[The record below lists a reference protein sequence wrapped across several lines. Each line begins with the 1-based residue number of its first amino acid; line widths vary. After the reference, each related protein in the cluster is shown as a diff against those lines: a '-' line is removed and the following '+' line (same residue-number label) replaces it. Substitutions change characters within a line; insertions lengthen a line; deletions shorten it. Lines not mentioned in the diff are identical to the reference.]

1 MVNCPYA
8 TNRHLGRVV
17 LGCQPFPSYLGQH
30 ERGIMQYA
38 LFGGVMVV
46 LGLLWAILALH
57 DDPLREGIRQA
68 ESWSK
73 SQNRL
78 RKVLPK

>member
-1 MVNCPYA
+1 MSALPLILRAN
-8 TNRHLGRVV
+8 
-17 LGCQPFPSYLGQH
+17 

-38 LFGGVMVV
+38 LFGGLMAV

-68 ESWSK
+68 QAWSK
-73 SQNRL
+73 NQNRL
-78 RKVLPK
+78 KKVLSE

>member
-1 MVNCPYA
+1 MSALPLILRAN
-8 TNRHLGRVV
+8 
-17 LGCQPFPSYLGQH
+17 

-38 LFGGVMVV
+38 LFGGLMAV

-68 ESWSK
+68 QAWSK

-78 RKVLPK
+78 KKVLSE